1 MVKQTNAKKE
11 QQQLYEEDK
20 TKYVQSFNERFSAK
34 KLNDLA
40 EQDEAKMKVFIEEQQ
55 KDDDCFTGK
64 LMLKKDKDYRRFYPK
79 SIEYIENNI
88 FPAEKGRFT
97 YILNVNEENNIVP
110 FELKHEEMSDRLK
123 KFPKHLQNWYNAHYS
138 VLYRIQTSLDKPRIF
153 LKNDINYLNVF
164 NGYKFADLEYNEALH
179 KKREKDIKFVWNHVY
194 TILCSSNTAIFNEC
208 KKWVSKLV
216 AGKKKLKTC
225 WYLKGRQGVGKSIFV
240 RLLYNILGQSNCFT
254 VKHEK
259 QLVGEFNGHFLG
271 KLFAFVDDV
280 KFKGD
285 NWMSFGD
292 TMKTYITE
300 NSIAFRDLFKT
311 ATEFNNITS
320 FMISGND
327 DVGCLNEDKEGRRYI
342 ISDVRDTRESDEYYK
357 RLAHLCENDDEFYK
371 AFFFDCLKHYDP
383 IYEETQSIKNLPI
396 TQTKLSQIQKNL
408 SADVKFL
415 KAVVDSPELIKPM
428 KKTVLYKWFTDWAR
442 ENSIKFIANQF
453 DFIGNIK
460 KYPFVCIKSGSI
472 NKMTYKDLVHIDRQQ
487 LIDNFCK
494 SGFITSA
501 DDIEGDVIEPE
512 KQNDLSR
519 LIDKRL
525 ELQKQLALLDKEFSN
540 VIMTSKTKEVN
551 TFKKES
557 NFNLFTNTY
566 DDSDSEDSDDSDE
579 SDDDSICADDKS
591 VDNIILD
598 DLHEAFGG
606 IFN

>member
-1 MVKQTNAKKE
+1 M
-11 QQQLYEEDK
+11 
-20 TKYVQSFNERFSAK
+20 
-34 KLNDLA
+34 
-40 EQDEAKMKVFIEEQQ
+40 
-55 KDDDCFTGK
+55 
-64 LMLKKDKDYRRFYPK
+64 
-79 SIEYIENNI
+79 
-88 FPAEKGRFT
+88 
-97 YILNVNEENNIVP
+97 
-110 FELKHEEMSDRLK
+110 
-123 KFPKHLQNWYNAHYS
+123 
-138 VLYRIQTSLDKPRIF
+138 
-153 LKNDINYLNVF
+153 
-164 NGYKFADLEYNEALH
+164 
-179 KKREKDIKFVWNHVY
+179 
-194 TILCSSNTAIFNEC
+194 
-208 KKWVSKLV
+208 
-216 AGKKKLKTC
+216 
-225 WYLKGRQGVGKSIFV
+225 
-240 RLLYNILGQSNCFT
+240 
-254 VKHEK
+254 
-259 QLVGEFNGHFLG
+259 
-271 KLFAFVDDV
+271 
-280 KFKGD
+280 
-285 NWMSFGD
+285 
-292 TMKTYITE
+292 
-300 NSIAFRDLFKT
+300 
-311 ATEFNNITS
+311 
-320 FMISGND
+320 
-327 DVGCLNEDKEGRRYI
+327 
-342 ISDVRDTRESDEYYK
+342 
-357 RLAHLCENDDEFYK
+357 
-371 AFFFDCLKHYDP
+371 KHYDP

-525 ELQKQLALLDKEFSN
+525 ELQKQLALLDKELSN